1 MRCQILTVG
10 KLKEK
15 YLKDGIAEYQKR
27 LKPVFPVEIK
37 EIPDRPVP
45 ENSSE
50 KDIAKAVEK
59 EGDGL
64 LAAIDDDSFVVALDI
79 HGKELSSE
87 EFAEKMNQWSFNGVR
102 KLVIVIGGSC
112 GLSPAVLQRADFKQS
127 FGKCTYPHQLMRL
140 ILTEQIY
147 RTVKIN
153 RNEPYHK

>member
-37 EIPDRPVP
+37 EIPDRPIP

-50 KDIAKAVEK
+50 KDIVKAVEK

-64 LAAIDDDSFVVALDI
+64 LAAIADASFVVAGDI

-102 KLVIVIGGSC
+102 KLVFVIGGSC

>member
-102 KLVIVIGGSC
+102 KLVFVIGGSC
-112 GLSPAVLQRADFKQS
+112 GLSPAVLQRADFKHS

-153 RNEPYHK
+153 RNEPYQK

>member
-15 YLKDGIAEYQKR
+15 YLKDGLAEYQKR

-37 EIPDRPVP
+37 EIPDRTVP

-102 KLVIVIGGSC
+102 KLVFVIGGSC

>member
-102 KLVIVIGGSC
+102 KLVFVIGGSC
-112 GLSPAVLQRADFKQS
+112 GLSPAVLQRADFKQY
-127 FGKCTYPHQLMRL
+127 FGYPPAK
-140 ILTEQIY
+140 
-147 RTVKIN
+147 VKL
-153 RNEPYHK
+153 

>member
-1 MRCQILTVG
+1 M
-10 KLKEK
+10 E
-15 YLKDGIAEYQKR
+15 
-27 LKPVFPVEIK
+27 
-37 EIPDRPVP
+37 
-45 ENSSE
+45 
-50 KDIAKAVEK
+50 EK

-102 KLVIVIGGSC
+102 KLVFVIGGSC

>member
-15 YLKDGIAEYQKR
+15 YLKDGLAEYQKR

-102 KLVIVIGGSC
+102 KLVFVIGGSC

>member
-102 KLVIVIGGSC
+102 KLVFVIGGSC

>member
-37 EIPDRPVP
+37 EIPDRPIP

-50 KDIAKAVEK
+50 KDIVKAVEK

-102 KLVIVIGGSC
+102 KLVFVIGGSC

>member
-1 MRCQILTVG
+1 MRCEILTVG

-15 YLKDGIAEYQKR
+15 YLKDGIAEYCKR
-27 LKPVFPVEIK
+27 LKPVFPIGIK
-37 EIPDRPVP
+37 EIPDQPVP
-45 ENSSE
+45 ENASE

-59 EGDGL
+59 EGKQL
-64 LAAIDDDSFVVALDI
+64 LAAISEDSFVVALDI
-79 HGKELSSE
+79 FGKELSSE

-102 KLVIVIGGSC
+102 KLVFVIGGSC
-112 GLSPAVLQRADFKQS
+112 GLSPAVLKRADFKQS
-127 FGKCTYPHQLMRL
+127 FGRCTYPHQLMRL